1 MVHHRRGTLDIDPVA
16 DHNAKTPLLGRL
28 RVSTPSDHSRPLAY
42 RFVITILRPLL
53 VLLTKRDWAGEQNLP
68 EGGYVAVTNHYSYLE
83 PFVFG
88 LFLVDHGHTPH
99 YLGKIEVFKNPV
111 IGAILRAAEQIPVRR
126 ESGRAIDAYRSAV
139 EAVRGGRCVAIYP
152 EGTLTRDPGLWP
164 MRGKTGAARVALET
178 GCPVIP
184 ITTWGAADILD
195 RGDGPDHGSPHR
207 SARGD
212 PRRACTCNPL
222 RPDRTRHHFHRQTQ
236 TSQGGLRTS
245 AAVYGTGSWGTAF
258 AAVLA
263 DAGTDVTMWGR
274 RQEVVDQINGGVNQ
288 DYLPELRLPERIR
301 ATSDPFEASAG
312 ADIVV
317 LAVPSQTL
325 RANLTTWGG
334 ALPQSAAVVSLMKG
348 VELGTTKRMSE
359 VISEVGRVEQERIVV
374 VSGPNLAR
382 EIAAKQPAASVV
394 AAGSEAMAERVA
406 AACAAPYFRPYTR
419 SATRSSCGCRA
430 PTSSAPR
437 SPGP

>member
-1 MVHHRRGTLDIDPVA
+1 M
-16 DHNAKTPLLGRL
+16 
-28 RVSTPSDHSRPLAY
+28 
-42 RFVITILRPLL
+42 
-53 VLLTKRDWAGEQNLP
+53 
-68 EGGYVAVTNHYSYLE
+68 
-83 PFVFG
+83 
-88 LFLVDHGHTPH
+88 
-99 YLGKIEVFKNPV
+99 
-111 IGAILRAAEQIPVRR
+111 
-126 ESGRAIDAYRSAV
+126 
-139 EAVRGGRCVAIYP
+139 
-152 EGTLTRDPGLWP
+152 
-164 MRGKTGAARVALET
+164 
-178 GCPVIP
+178 
-184 ITTWGAADILD
+184 TT
-195 RGDGPDHGSPHR
+195 
-207 SARGD
+207 
-212 PRRACTCNPL
+212 
-222 RPDRTRHHFHRQTQ
+222 
-236 TSQGGLRTS
+236 

-406 AACAAPYFRPYTR
+406 AACAAPYFRPYTGTDVVGTEIAGAVKNVIALAVGMAEGLGMGDNSKASIITR
-419 SATRSSCGCRA
+419 GLAETMRLGLAVGGEATTFSGLAGVGDLIATCMSPLSRNHSFGVRLGQGMAVEGVIAVTKQTAEGVKSC
-430 PTSSAPR
+430 TSILDLARQHDVDVPIIEQVDAMIRQGRTAQEVVANLLSRPR
-437 SPGP
+437 KAETD

>member
-1 MVHHRRGTLDIDPVA
+1 M
-16 DHNAKTPLLGRL
+16 
-28 RVSTPSDHSRPLAY
+28 
-42 RFVITILRPLL
+42 
-53 VLLTKRDWAGEQNLP
+53 
-68 EGGYVAVTNHYSYLE
+68 
-83 PFVFG
+83 
-88 LFLVDHGHTPH
+88 
-99 YLGKIEVFKNPV
+99 
-111 IGAILRAAEQIPVRR
+111 
-126 ESGRAIDAYRSAV
+126 
-139 EAVRGGRCVAIYP
+139 
-152 EGTLTRDPGLWP
+152 
-164 MRGKTGAARVALET
+164 
-178 GCPVIP
+178 
-184 ITTWGAADILD
+184 TT
-195 RGDGPDHGSPHR
+195 
-207 SARGD
+207 
-212 PRRACTCNPL
+212 
-222 RPDRTRHHFHRQTQ
+222 
-236 TSQGGLRTS
+236 

-406 AACAAPYFRPYTR
+406 AACAAPYFRPYTGTDVVGTEIAGAVKNVIALAVGMAEGLGMGDNSKASIITR
-419 SATRSSCGCRA
+419 GLAETMRLGLAVGGEATTFSGLAGVGDLIATCMSPLSRNHSFGVRLGQGMAVEEVIAVTKQTAEGVKSC
-430 PTSSAPR
+430 TSILDLARQHDVDVPIIEQVDAMIRQGRTAQEVVANLLSRPR
-437 SPGP
+437 KAETD